1 MSVAKVVELI
11 AESPTSWEDATQE
24 ALKTASKTLRGI
36 KSIWISNMKAI
47 VENNKITAY
56 RVNAKVTFEVE
67 DESR

>member
-24 ALKTASKTLRGI
+24 ALQMASKTLRSI
-36 KSIWISNMKAI
+36 KSIWISSMQVL
-47 VENNKITAY
+47 VENDRIRAY

-67 DESR
+67 EASH